1 MLNKVMLIG
10 NLGQDPETRYTQDG
24 RAVSNFSL
32 ATNMKWKNKEGDQ
45 QEQVEWHRIVVFG
58 NLAEICQKYLKKG
71 KQVYIEGRIQTRK
84 WQDDDGNNRYTTEVV
99 ANQMKMLG
107 SNGKSEPA
115 ANEIQSPDIP
125 PNDDIPF

>member
-24 RAVSNFSL
+24 KAVSNFSL
-32 ATNMKWKNKEGDQ
+32 ATNMKWKNKEGNQ

-58 NLAEICQKYLKKG
+58 NLAEICEKYLKKG

-115 ANEIQSPDIP
+115 ANETHSPDIP
-125 PNDDIPF
+125 PDDDIPF

>member
-115 ANEIQSPDIP
+115 ANEIQSPDMP
-125 PNDDIPF
+125 PDDDIPF

>member
-1 MLNKVMLIG
+1 MLNKVILIG

-45 QEQVEWHRIVVFG
+45 QEQVEWHRIVIFG
-58 NLAEICQKYLKKG
+58 NLAEICEKYLKKG
-71 KQVYIEGRIQTRK
+71 KLVYIEGRIQTRK

-115 ANEIQSPDIP
+115 ANEIKSPDIP

>member
-58 NLAEICQKYLKKG
+58 NLAEICEKYLKKG

-107 SNGKSEPA
+107 NNGKSEPA

-125 PNDDIPF
+125 PDDDIPF

>member
-125 PNDDIPF
+125 PDDDIPF

>member
-1 MLNKVMLIG
+1 MYFFLFHTFK
-10 NLGQDPETRYTQDG
+10 
-24 RAVSNFSL
+24 
-32 ATNMKWKNKEGDQ
+32 
-45 QEQVEWHRIVVFG
+45 
-58 NLAEICQKYLKKG
+58 ICEKYLKKG

-115 ANEIQSPDIP
+115 ANEIKSPDIP